1 MLLALLMLVLSLAF
15 LINDY
20 RLSEPA
26 PDNIPREKSWARSG
40 TMPDIMISGI
50 EIQPLVPQAGESFVL
65 NIFCQNIGIIRSGL
79 YDLEVSVRDRYG
91 NEVFSGKTSRNRALD
106 PGQTGAAFSSSML
119 RGDIPGR
126 YTVSVSVIPYGFED
140 SNLQNNRASKVVEV
154 R

>member
-40 TMPDIMISGI
+40 IMPDIMISGI
-50 EIQPLVPQAGESFVL
+50 EIQPPVPKAGKPFVL
-65 NIFCQNIGIIRSGL
+65 NIFCQNIGIIRSGF
-79 YDLEVSVRDRYG
+79 YDLEVSVRDRQG
-91 NEVFSGKTSRNRALD
+91 NEVFSGKTSRNKALD
-106 PGQTGAAFSSSML
+106 PGQTGAAFATSML
-119 RGDIPGR
+119 RGDISGR
-126 YTVSVSVIPYGFED
+126 YTVSVSVVPCGFED
-140 SNLQNNRASKVVEV
+140 SNPQNNHASRVIEV